1 MDNKPVFKTEETE
14 PQNKRFL
21 IDTNTLSEPLR
32 PKPNNQVLAKIQ
44 HHQSEIATAA
54 QVLFEITSGCYKLP
68 DSKKHRTI
76 RRYIDEFILPNFPIL
91 PYDEKAAAWH
101 GKQHARL
108 VATGKTPP
116 FIDGQIA
123 AIAKVNGLILVT
135 RNINDFKHFEGL
147 KLENWFGAEIGN

>member
-1 MDNKPVFKTEETE
+1 MDDKPVFKTDETE

-68 DSKKHRTI
+68 DSKKHRSI

-135 RNINDFKHFEGL
+135 RNINDFKHFEGIE
-147 KLENWFGAEIGN
+147 LENWFGA

>member
-1 MDNKPVFKTEETE
+1 MDDKPPFEKESEE
-14 PQNKRFL
+14 KLFL

-32 PKPNNQVLAKIQ
+32 PEPNENVLAKIK

-68 DSKKHRTI
+68 DSKKHRAI
-76 RRYIDEFILPNFPIL
+76 RVYIDEFILPNFPIL

-108 VATGKTPP
+108 VTIGLTPP
-116 FIDGQIA
+116 FIDLLYA
-123 AIAKVNGLILVT
+123 HK
-135 RNINDFKHFEGL
+135 
-147 KLENWFGAEIGN
+147 

>member
-1 MDNKPVFKTEETE
+1 MDESLLFEKESEE
-14 PQNKRFL
+14 KLFL
-21 IDTNTLSEPLR
+21 VDTNTLSELLR
-32 PKPNNQVLAKIQ
+32 PEPNKKVMAKIK

-68 DSKKHRTI
+68 DSKRHRAI
-76 RRYIDEFILPNFPIL
+76 RLYIDEFILPNFPIL

-108 VATGKTPP
+108 VAKGKTPP

-123 AIAKVNGLILVT
+123 AIAITNELILVT
-135 RNINDFKHFEGL
+135 RNIDDFKHFDGL
-147 KLENWFGAEIGN
+147 KLENWFD